1 MHTVSQCYCKHM
13 VPAWYEDTDP
23 KALKVLIELHRRMTE
38 GERLARLFEM
48 CEFQESLQR
57 ASVRVM
63 YPKADEREIF
73 LRVAERRL
81 GAELTRKA
89 YNWPPE

>member
-1 MHTVSQCYCKHM
+1 MRTVSQCYCKHM

-23 KALKVLIELHRRMTE
+23 KALKIFIELHRQMTE
-38 GERLARLFEM
+38 GERLARVFEM

-63 YPKADEREIF
+63 YPDADEREVF

-81 GAELTRKA
+81 GPESTRKA
-89 YNWPPE
+89 YGWPPE